1 MSRFWPPPQNRLEKA
16 SKIDETWV
24 SFSDLGRGQF
34 DLGAEWSSGVRAV
47 RTTLQAWG
55 CSLARTRARRS
66 ASQTRSSHRKRWS
79 ADYNAPQARHRRP
92 PLTGSGTGGLKGRKQ
107 GRENNGICAGPDRRL
122 YCAPRGASTVLVV
135 DPKTDKLSFIRRPK
149 DGQAKLH

>member
-1 MSRFWPPPQNRLEKA
+1 ML
-16 SKIDETWV
+16 
-24 SFSDLGRGQF
+24 L
-34 DLGAEWSSGVRAV
+34 LSSSY
-47 RTTLQAWG
+47 
-55 CSLARTRARRS
+55 C
-66 ASQTRSSHRKRWS
+66 
-79 ADYNAPQARHRRP
+79 NAPLARHRRP

>member
-1 MSRFWPPPQNRLEKA
+1 MARKDRKGWEEQGNEGKGKKAMTGKGREGRRAIVRSR
-16 SKIDETWV
+16 T
-24 SFSDLGRGQF
+24 GY
-34 DLGAEWSSGVRAV
+34 
-47 RTTLQAWG
+47 
-55 CSLARTRARRS
+55 C
-66 ASQTRSSHRKRWS
+66 
-79 ADYNAPQARHRRP
+79 NAPQARHRRP

-107 GRENNGICAGPDRRL
+107 GRDNNGICAGPDRRL

>member
-1 MSRFWPPPQNRLEKA
+1 MEASAVLIIVMRRRRDTADHRQQAQELEA
-16 SKIDETWV
+16 LRE
-24 SFSDLGRGQF
+24 
-34 DLGAEWSSGVRAV
+34 
-47 RTTLQAWG
+47 
-55 CSLARTRARRS
+55 
-66 ASQTRSSHRKRWS
+66 
-79 ADYNAPQARHRRP
+79 
-92 PLTGSGTGGLKGRKQ
+92 Q

>member
-1 MSRFWPPPQNRLEKA
+1 MGVFGRSEYNVV
-16 SKIDETWV
+16 KINVNMHINEHDGEIK
-24 SFSDLGRGQF
+24 GN
-34 DLGAEWSSGVRAV
+34 
-47 RTTLQAWG
+47 
-55 CSLARTRARRS
+55 C
-66 ASQTRSSHRKRWS
+66 
-79 ADYNAPQARHRRP
+79 NAPQARHRRP